1 MLYRS
6 QVETIV
12 DDVLREHLGGHGF
25 AKADIGYEEDFDGE
39 EIIRVTAHLDTPF
52 EDVRVMME
60 AADAIRVRLL
70 DEDDTRYVFLSQNYP
85 GAGDRHGDADQL
97 AGSVVS

>member
-1 MLYRS
+1 MLNKS

-12 DDVLREHLGGHGF
+12 ADVLREQLGGYGF

-39 EIIRVTAHLDTPF
+39 EIIRLTAHLDTPV

-60 AADAIRVRLL
+60 SADAIRVRLL
-70 DEDDTRYVFLSQNYP
+70 DADDTRYVFLSQNYP
-85 GAGDRHGDADQL
+85 GAGDKNEDADQL
-97 AGSVVS
+97 AGSVLS